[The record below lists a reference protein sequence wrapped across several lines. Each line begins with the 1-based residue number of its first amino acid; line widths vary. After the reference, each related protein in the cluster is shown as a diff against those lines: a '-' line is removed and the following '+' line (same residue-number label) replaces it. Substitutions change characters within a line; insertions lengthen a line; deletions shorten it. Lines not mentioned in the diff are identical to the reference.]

1 MKQKNKHVTTEDRT
15 TEITDTKN
23 SAKGIKY
30 DGEDGGGGGGGLF
43 YSAHTSLYSILFL
56 SLNMQQNNKN
66 KQHIWSAKG
75 INVSMCS

>member
-30 DGEDGGGGGGGLF
+30 DGEDGGGGLF
-43 YSAHTSLYSILFL
+43 IQPTPLSFLFSFSL
-56 SLNMQQNNKN
+56 
-66 KQHIWSAKG
+66 
-75 INVSMCS
+75 